1 MREVLVITLV
11 RIVFMGILVTIS
23 IIIFGTWILLPI
35 FKNLGFVNLDNNLG
49 KNLEYENYGHNLG

>member
-23 IIIFGTWILLPI
+23 IIIFDTWILLPI

>member
-1 MREVLVITLV
+1 
-11 RIVFMGILVTIS
+11 MGILVTIS